1 MVQLPVKLAVT
12 KLSLPGTLASWL
24 PQAYHTSI
32 FIGDREFWLGD
43 DDVESWPVMR
53 SHRANSSFSYCRHGA
68 ETVYV
73 NVALALKP
81 HFKANS
87 YDVVRKNC
95 NHFTYTALTFLDR
108 EMPDKY
114 QALERLAFMA
124 PVWLTQ
130 MVLPG
135 YIPNPGADDF
145 DMPRVISLLLEAG
158 HGQACPPSQKSRRSR
173 PLPRRQ
179 PWNPISHTWSL
190 LTSASETKEPEP
202 CLWRSLDSDL
212 SDDSGTS
219 DSLDVE
225 ALLPPSGPTS
235 PENKTSGV
243 PTFAEESKEQTA
255 AAPAAVEPDLA
266 LLESSDAAS
275 SSLDGESNLDVEALL
290 ETSSPELRAAEQRL
304 EESAPI
310 AVGERRGSSSSVQE
324 EHQGVPFA
332 PRGSGFLFDQDP
344 APARETALPDAS
356 AHREIQISEVET
368 QPALHSAMPV
378 AKGSAV
384 VGEATAAPS
393 VEEPIRAAS
402 DGSPARGSVAQEVH
416 RLEQVIRSR
425 STSPAQMVVH
435 QPRLPSV
442 QTQACTPD
450 ASPTRRSQARTPDA
464 SPTRRAQV
472 KVAEAPVELQ
482 PEVLKDRRVPEQPAA
497 ADSAQERLK
506 RIEKANAEAEDLWQE
521 QLSVEISCEV
531 ARNLGSLKAQPEIF
545 MAQVAEL
552 RLRSNLHKAASER
565 YAELLA
571 TARAAA
577 SSPVSP
583 AKPTDLED
591 LEESLSKAQRC
602 PEALQ
607 QMASDLRTRCREK
620 EAILRVKLD
629 HDARQLRSQIF
640 ASIAARAKAEARLA
654 QARAASK
661 SAEAQQV
668 RRAAEASLEMRRH
681 LQDGGSSTLE
691 KGPGATRKAF
701 VPAARKPIKGATSS
715 EFWLGMR

>member
-1 MVQLPVKLAVT
+1 MAGNDVLA
-12 KLSLPGTLASWL
+12 
-24 PQAYHTSI
+24 
-32 FIGDREFWLGD
+32 ELG
-43 DDVESWPVMR
+43 
-53 SHRANSSFSYCRHGA
+53 
-68 ETVYV
+68 
-73 NVALALKP
+73 
-81 HFKANS
+81 
-87 YDVVRKNC
+87 
-95 NHFTYTALTFLDR
+95 
-108 EMPDKY
+108 
-114 QALERLAFMA
+114 
-124 PVWLTQ
+124 
-130 MVLPG
+130 
-135 YIPNPGADDF
+135 
-145 DMPRVISLLLEAG
+145 
-158 HGQACPPSQKSRRSR
+158 
-173 PLPRRQ
+173 
-179 PWNPISHTWSL
+179 
-190 LTSASETKEPEP
+190 
-202 CLWRSLDSDL
+202 LDSDL

-235 PENKTSGV
+235 PENKTGV
-243 PTFAEESKEQTA
+243 PTFAESQEQTA
-255 AAPAAVEPDLA
+255 AVPAAVEPDLA
-266 LLESSDAAS
+266 LLESSLASS

-290 ETSSPELRAAEQRL
+290 ETSSPEPRAAEQRL
-304 EESAPI
+304 EETAPI
-310 AVGERRGSSSSVQE
+310 AVGERPGSSSSPQE
-324 EHQGVPFA
+324 EYQSVPFA
-332 PRGSGFLFDQDP
+332 PRGSGFLDQDP
-344 APARETALPDAS
+344 APAREEALPDAS
-356 AHREIQISEVET
+356 AHREIQVSEVET
-368 QPALHSAMPV
+368 QPTLHSAMPV
-378 AKGSAV
+378 EKGSAV

-393 VEEPIRAAS
+393 VEEPIRAAR
-402 DGSPARGSVAQEVH
+402 DGSPARGSVAQEIH

-464 SPTRRAQV
+464 SPTRRAQEERAV
-472 KVAEAPVELQ
+472 
-482 PEVLKDRRVPEQPAA
+482 PEDRKVPEQPP
-497 ADSAQERLK
+497 DSAQERLT

-583 AKPTDLED
+583 AKPADLED

-602 PEALQ
+602 PEALR

-629 HDARQLRSQIF
+629 HDTRQLRSQIF

-661 SAEAQQV
+661 SAEAQQF

-681 LQDGGSSTLE
+681 LQDGIEIFEPVLYFPTQMSLALLSGETLHVQAGYDKAIWEIVKPKVVHHLGLDEDAVINAVDRDTGNKLDGSELCRKYPNLTVIVLVDGNPDDDLSGFHDSGREDPELE
-691 KGPGATRKAF
+691 
-701 VPAARKPIKGATSS
+701 S
-715 EFWLGMR
+715 EQDD